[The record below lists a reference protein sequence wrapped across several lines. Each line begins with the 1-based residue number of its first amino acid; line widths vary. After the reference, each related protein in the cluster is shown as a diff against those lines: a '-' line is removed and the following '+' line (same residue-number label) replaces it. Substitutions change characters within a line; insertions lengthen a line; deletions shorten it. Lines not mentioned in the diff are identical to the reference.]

1 MKNLYTTNLFYYC
14 IGTIAVL
21 FVLSFF
27 FAWLYPVVWII
38 VGLFLVVCLVDIFLL
53 FGQKKGIVA
62 RRELGDKLSNGDE
75 NFVQIQIESSYKFQ
89 TNITVIDEIPF
100 QFQERDFS
108 IQFQLNPQSTTEKIY
123 SVRPTERGVY
133 TFGFLNIYVSTKLD
147 LFKKRYRFDNQK
159 EVPTY
164 PSFIQ
169 MRKYELLAIHNK
181 LHLHGLKKIRRI
193 GHTAEFEH
201 IKEYILGDDIR
212 TINWK
217 ATAKRNQLMVNQYQ
231 DEKSQNVYLII
242 DKGRVMKMP
251 FSGLTLLD
259 YAINASLAMGNVVI
273 KKADKAGLFTFSKK
287 VDTKLKA
294 DRKPVQIQR
303 FMESLY
309 QVKTDFKES
318 DYERLLVQTKQ
329 HIRQRSLIILFT
341 NFETLD
347 GLNRQLPYLRSIAKL
362 HLLTVVFF
370 KNSEL
375 DELVHSKPKNTQQI
389 YDKVIAEKLNNDKEL
404 IVRELRKYGIYSV
417 LTRPE
422 DLTIDV
428 INKYLEFKA
437 RGLL

>member
-1 MKNLYTTNLFYYC
+1 M
-14 IGTIAVL
+14 
-21 FVLSFF
+21 
-27 FAWLYPVVWII
+27 
-38 VGLFLVVCLVDIFLL
+38 L
-53 FGQKKGIVA
+53 FGQKEGVVA
-62 RRELGDKLSNGDE
+62 QRVLGDKLSNGDV
-75 NFVQIQIESSYKFQ
+75 NYIQIQLQSKYKFR
-89 TNITVIDEIPF
+89 TNITIIDEIPF
-100 QFQERDFS
+100 QFQLRDFK
-108 IQFQLNPQSTTEKIY
+108 INLAMNPLSVTEKTY
-123 SVRPTERGVY
+123 SVRPTERGEY
-133 TFGFLNIYVSTKLD
+133 AFGTLNIFVSSAIG
-147 LFKKRYRFDNQK
+147 LFQKGYRFHQPK
-159 EVPTY
+159 KVPTY

-193 GHTAEFEH
+193 GHTSEFEH
-201 IKEYILGDDIR
+201 IKDYVLGDDIR

-217 ATAKRNQLMVNQYQ
+217 ATAKRDQLMVNQYQ

-251 FSGLTLLD
+251 FDGLSLLD
-259 YAINASLAMGNVVI
+259 YAINASLAMGNVAI
-273 KKADKAGLFTFSKK
+273 KKSDKAGLFTFSKK

-294 DRKPVQIQR
+294 DNKPIQVQR
-303 FMESLY
+303 FLESLY
-309 QVKTDFKES
+309 QVTTDFKES
-318 DYERLLVQTKQ
+318 DYQKLLIEVKQ
-329 HIRQRSLIILFT
+329 HVRQRSLLILFT

-347 GLNRQLPYLRSIAKL
+347 GMNRQLPYLRSIAKK

-375 DELVHSKPKNTQQI
+375 DELVYAQPKNTQEV
-389 YDKVIAEKLNNDKEL
+389 YDKVIAEKLNYDKER

-422 DLTIDV
+422 NLTIDV

>member
-1 MKNLYTTNLFYYC
+1 M
-14 IGTIAVL
+14 
-21 FVLSFF
+21 
-27 FAWLYPVVWII
+27 
-38 VGLFLVVCLVDIFLL
+38 L
-53 FGQKKGIVA
+53 FGQKEGVVA
-62 RRELGDKLSNGDE
+62 QRVLGDKLSNGDV
-75 NFVQIQIESSYKFQ
+75 NYIQIQLQSKYKFR
-89 TNITVIDEIPF
+89 TNITIIDEIPF
-100 QFQERDFS
+100 QFQLRDFK
-108 IQFQLNPQSTTEKIY
+108 INLAMNPLSVTEKTY
-123 SVRPTERGVY
+123 SVRPTERGEY
-133 TFGFLNIYVSTKLD
+133 AFGTLNIFVSSAIG
-147 LFKKRYRFDNQK
+147 LFQKDYRFHQPK
-159 EVPTY
+159 KVPTY

-193 GHTAEFEH
+193 GHTSEFEH
-201 IKEYILGDDIR
+201 IKDYVLGDDIR

-217 ATAKRNQLMVNQYQ
+217 ATAKRDQLMVNQYQ

-251 FSGLTLLD
+251 FDGLSLLD
-259 YAINASLAMGNVVI
+259 YAINASLAMGNVAI
-273 KKADKAGLFTFSKK
+273 KKSDKAGLFTFSKK

-294 DRKPVQIQR
+294 DNKPIQVQR
-303 FMESLY
+303 FLESLY
-309 QVKTDFKES
+309 QVTTDFKES
-318 DYERLLVQTKQ
+318 DYQKLLIEVKQ
-329 HIRQRSLIILFT
+329 HVRQRSLLILFT

-347 GLNRQLPYLRSIAKL
+347 GMNRQLPYLRSIAKM

-375 DELVHSKPKNTQQI
+375 DELVYAQPKNTQEV
-389 YDKVIAEKLNNDKEL
+389 YDKVIAEKLNYDKER

-422 DLTIDV
+422 NLTIDV

>member
-27 FAWLYPVVWII
+27 FAWLYPVVWVI

-53 FGQKKGIVA
+53 FGHKKGIVA

-75 NFVQIQIESSYKFQ
+75 NFVQIQVESSYKFK
-89 TNITVIDEIPF
+89 TNITIIDEIPF
-100 QFQERDFS
+100 QFQRRDFS

-147 LFKKRYRFDNQK
+147 LFRKRYRFDNQK

-193 GHTAEFEH
+193 GHTTEFEH
-201 IKEYILGDDIR
+201 IKEYVFGDDIR

-422 DLTIDV
+422 NLTIDV

>member
-1 MKNLYTTNLFYYC
+1 M
-14 IGTIAVL
+14 
-21 FVLSFF
+21 
-27 FAWLYPVVWII
+27 
-38 VGLFLVVCLVDIFLL
+38 L
-53 FGQKKGIVA
+53 FGQKEGVVA
-62 RRELGDKLSNGDE
+62 QRVLGDKLSNGDV
-75 NFVQIQIESSYKFQ
+75 NYIQIQLQSKYKFR
-89 TNITVIDEIPF
+89 TNITIIDEIPF
-100 QFQERDFS
+100 QFQLRDFK
-108 IQFQLNPQSTTEKIY
+108 INLAMNPLSVTEKTY
-123 SVRPTERGVY
+123 SVRPTERGEY
-133 TFGFLNIYVSTKLD
+133 AFGTLNIFVSSAIG
-147 LFKKRYRFDNQK
+147 LFQKGYRFHQPK
-159 EVPTY
+159 KVPTY

-193 GHTAEFEH
+193 GHTSEFEH
-201 IKEYILGDDIR
+201 IKDYVLGDDIR

-217 ATAKRNQLMVNQYQ
+217 ATAKRDQLMVNQYQ

-251 FSGLTLLD
+251 FDGLSLLD
-259 YAINASLAMGNVVI
+259 YAINASLAMGNVAI
-273 KKADKAGLFTFSKK
+273 KKSDKAGLFTFSKK

-294 DRKPVQIQR
+294 DNQPIQVQR
-303 FMESLY
+303 FLESLY
-309 QVKTDFKES
+309 QVTTDFKES
-318 DYERLLVQTKQ
+318 DYQKLLIEVKQ
-329 HIRQRSLIILFT
+329 HVRQRSLLILFT

-347 GLNRQLPYLRSIAKL
+347 GMNRQLPYLRSIAKM

-375 DELVHSKPKNTQQI
+375 DELVYAQPKNTQEV
-389 YDKVIAEKLNNDKEL
+389 YDKVIAEKLNYDKER

-422 DLTIDV
+422 NLTIDV

>member
-1 MKNLYTTNLFYYC
+1 
-14 IGTIAVL
+14 
-21 FVLSFF
+21 
-27 FAWLYPVVWII
+27 
-38 VGLFLVVCLVDIFLL
+38 
-53 FGQKKGIVA
+53 
-62 RRELGDKLSNGDE
+62 LSNGDE
-75 NFVQIQIESSYKFQ
+75 NFVQIQVESSYKFK
-89 TNITVIDEIPF
+89 TNITIIDEIPF
-100 QFQERDFS
+100 QFQRRDFS

-147 LFKKRYRFDNQK
+147 LFRKRYRFDNQK

-193 GHTAEFEH
+193 GHTTEFEH
-201 IKEYILGDDIR
+201 IKEYVFGDDIR

-259 YAINASLAMGNVVI
+259 YAINASLVMGNVVI

-404 IVRELRKYGIYSV
+404 IV
-417 LTRPE
+417 
-422 DLTIDV
+422 
-428 INKYLEFKA
+428 
-437 RGLL
+437 

>member
-14 IGTIAVL
+14 IGAIAVL

-27 FAWLYPVVWII
+27 FSWLYPVVWII
-38 VGLFLVVCLVDIFLL
+38 AGLFFVLCFTDIFLL
-53 FGQKKGIVA
+53 FGQKKGITA

-75 NFVQIQIESSYKFQ
+75 NFIQLQVESRYKFK
-89 TNITVIDEIPF
+89 TKITVIDEIPF
-100 QFQERDFS
+100 QFQIRNFS
-108 IQFQLNPQSTTEKIY
+108 VQFDLEAQSATEKIY

-133 TFGFLNIYVSTKLD
+133 TFGFLNIYVSSKLH
-147 LFKKRYRFDNQK
+147 LFQKRYRFDNQK

-169 MRKYELLAIHNK
+169 MRKYELMAIHDK

-193 GHTAEFEH
+193 GHTTEFEH
-201 IKEYILGDDIR
+201 IKDYVQGDDIR

-217 ATAKRNQLMVNQYQ
+217 ATAKRSQLMVNQYQ
-231 DEKSQNVYLII
+231 DEKSQNVYLVI

-251 FSGLTLLD
+251 FNGLTLLD

-294 DRKPVQIQR
+294 DRKPVQVQR

-309 QVKTDFKES
+309 QVTTDFKES
-318 DYERLLVQTKQ
+318 DYEKLLIQVKQ
-329 HIRQRSLIILFT
+329 HVRQRSLIILFT

-375 DELVHSKPKNTQQI
+375 DELVYSKPKNTQEI
-389 YDKVIAEKLNNDKEL
+389 YDKVIAEKLNADKEL
-404 IVRELRKYGIYSV
+404 IVKELRKYGIYSV

-422 DLTIDV
+422 NLTINV